1 MPTYEYRCKECN
13 AMFVMSREVDERDE
27 PVSCGCGWEA
37 RRVYSPPAIKFK
49 GTGFYKTGG

>member
-1 MPTYEYRCKECN
+1 
-13 AMFVMSREVDERDE
+13 MFVMSREVDERDE